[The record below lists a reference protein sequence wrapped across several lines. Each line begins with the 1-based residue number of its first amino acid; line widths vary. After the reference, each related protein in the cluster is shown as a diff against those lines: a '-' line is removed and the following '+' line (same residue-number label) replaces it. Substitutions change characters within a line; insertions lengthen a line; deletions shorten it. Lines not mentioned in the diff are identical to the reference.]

1 MLLKI
6 GIWERFIP
14 FSVICPHLPPLTWL
28 LLPEAQQSLGSKFPD
43 CDKLRESVLAGDL
56 VTEVRPGQVG
66 DVRGPCLG
74 GPRPPVPGVV
84 VPRQGDM
91 LGVVELPPQ
100 PGFVSPQ
107 GKQEDLE

>member
-1 MLLKI
+1 MMAGVGHVIVMLRAKHL
-6 GIWERFIP
+6 
-14 FSVICPHLPPLTWL
+14 VISARHP
-28 LLPEAQQSLGSKFPD
+28 QSLGSKFPD

-74 GPRPPVPGVV
+74 GPRDPVSGVV
-84 VPRQGDM
+84 VPRQGDV

-100 PGFVSPQ
+100 PGLVSPQ